1 VIMLRTALAIV
12 LSIVVTALASCSS
25 RAPERYDYFRVTVD
39 GQETLG
45 ISAQNALVRGVVV
58 FFHGMGGDEF
68 AMTSDDA
75 HKSMTSK
82 LVDAGFAVVSSSA
95 GGDAFGDPASQQNYL
110 YLGGEAA
117 QHYHTD
123 NIFFLAES
131 MGAVAAINLLTSLQT
146 LRFRGL
152 AAINPVLDLA
162 EVAPQYKS
170 TVAEKYQNQSM
181 ASVNPMDVSPDAIK
195 DKKLKFYVSSDDS
208 LVPADANALAFQ
220 KRFGLAADISIVK
233 CFGRH
238 GDPSCFQ
245 GDDIV
250 KWFTSLE
257 RRG

>member
-1 VIMLRTALAIV
+1 MLRAALIAV
-12 LSIVVTALASCSS
+12 LSIILTAVVSCSG
-25 RAPERYDYFRVTVD
+25 RGIERYDYFRVTVD

-45 ISAQNALVRGVVV
+45 ISTQNALVRGVVV
-58 FFHGMGGDEF
+58 FFHGMGADEF
-68 AMTSDDA
+68 ALTSDDA
-75 HKSMTSK
+75 HKNMTSK

-110 YLGGEAA
+110 YLGAEAA
-117 QHYHTD
+117 QHYRTD

-131 MGAVAAINLLTSLQT
+131 MGAIAALNLLTSLQT

-162 EVAPQYKS
+162 QVAPEYKS

-181 ASVNPMDVSPDAIK
+181 ASVNPIDLPPDAVR

-208 LVPADANALAFQ
+208 LVRADSNAFAFQ
-220 KRFGLAADISIVK
+220 ERFGSADISIVK
-233 CFGRH
+233 CSGRH

-245 GDDIV
+245 GDDLV
-250 KWFTSLE
+250 RWFTSLE
-257 RRG
+257 RRQ